1 MKIIKTKFKDLLIIK
16 SKIFYDNRGYFRE
29 ISLEKLIKKR
39 LIFTILSKS
48 KKKCFKRYASS
59 KKKSSRKIYICLK
72 R

>member
-1 MKIIKTKFKDLLIIK
+1 MKIIKTKFKDLIIIK

-48 KKKCFKRYASS
+48 KKNV
-59 KKKSSRKIYICLK
+59 
-72 R
+72 